1 MSIAELPPAKLNV
14 IWKGVRK
21 AIKRLLPLVLAAVF
35 IPKVLAAYLACG
47 LIDVL
52 RNSRPNLDLLQRY
65 FVGNGLLT
73 WLLSPFN
80 LLMDLLTIPYW
91 NKGVYQL
98 NDLPPSYREEIKS
111 VIDAADK
118 SNLVEQ
124 LQTRIDSQDRVMV
137 FFKWYGKNIEAAID
151 VPEFHRRYKH
161 IRTIGVSVFNKRQST
176 SEHFG
181 PLRVTLRML
190 YNLNTIEDRNA
201 YIQVGGYTH
210 RWCNNKLLIFDD
222 TLQHESRNETDVVRY
237 CMFIDILRPSLIP
250 GIMNAI
256 LRGLRV
262 LLQRVNCVFYRNWT
276 FIK

>member
-1 MSIAELPPAKLNV
+1 MASNKSLSISSTLCCYLCPKNACLLQTSLILRFWCRNCDLACHYNQLDSGIPSPIARETKKPMSMSIAELPPAKLNV

-98 NDLPPSYREEIKS
+98 NDL
-111 VIDAADK
+111 
-118 SNLVEQ
+118 Q
-124 LQTRIDSQDRVMV
+124 
-137 FFKWYGKNIEAAID
+137 
-151 VPEFHRRYKH
+151 
-161 IRTIGVSVFNKRQST
+161 QSLMD
-176 SEHFG
+176 FQ
-181 PLRVTLRML
+181 
-190 YNLNTIEDRNA
+190 Y
-201 YIQVGGYTH
+201 YQV
-210 RWCNNKLLIFDD
+210 
-222 TLQHESRNETDVVRY
+222 V
-237 CMFIDILRPSLIP
+237 
-250 GIMNAI
+250 
-256 LRGLRV
+256 
-262 LLQRVNCVFYRNWT
+262 
-276 FIK
+276 